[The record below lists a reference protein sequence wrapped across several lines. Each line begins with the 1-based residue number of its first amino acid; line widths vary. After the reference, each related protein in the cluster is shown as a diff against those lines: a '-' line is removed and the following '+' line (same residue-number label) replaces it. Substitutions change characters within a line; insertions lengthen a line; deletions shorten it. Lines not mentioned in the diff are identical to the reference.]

1 MDNIAGIPYTE
12 AAFDKDG
19 KLLNNP
25 KLPDGNTD
33 LIVISHG
40 WLNNQA
46 DAERLYT
53 DLMTNFVKVTQGD
66 AAIHQR
72 KLATIGVLWPSKQ
85 LDLAMTQPVTSTKQ
99 AGGAASVG
107 EVEPV
112 DVQQAMNLAIDRAA
126 QVFDEPD
133 ELEQL
138 EKLRSLTPQ
147 LEDDV
152 QAQVDFIE
160 ALRKMLD
167 PDRGNA
173 SMQSSD
179 DASDKFF
186 EGNPQDI
193 FTNARLAAPASAADP
208 VLPESPVSGDQ
219 AVGEGTGRAA
229 SFVSVMSGAANA
241 VANLLNLTTYFKMKM
256 RAGTVGSKGVA
267 PLIDRVASQ
276 VERIHLVGH
285 SFGGRLVTA
294 AVSDSQTSKIHSMSL
309 LQAAF
314 SHNGFSRSRNGFFRR
329 LIDEKRV
336 AGPVLITL
344 SKFDRSV
351 GLAYPAA
358 SRINGDKTQAF
369 GGADDQF
376 GGIGS
381 NGAQHMDEG
390 EIFDG
395 APTMLDVGEAYQL
408 KGGKLHNLESSAFI
422 VDPVDSRRD
431 AHGFVYVPQ
440 VAWAISRALIF

>member
-1 MDNIAGIPYTE
+1 MNNIAGIPYTE
-12 AAFDKDG
+12 ANFDQDG
-19 KLLNNP
+19 KLLNDP
-25 KLPDGNTD
+25 QLPEGTTD

-40 WLNNQA
+40 WLNDRA
-46 DAERLYT
+46 AAERLYT
-53 DLMTNFVKVTQGD
+53 DLMTNFAKVTQGD
-66 AAIHQR
+66 RIIKQR
-72 KLATIGVLWPSKQ
+72 KLALIGVLWPSKQ
-85 LDLAMTQPVTSTKQ
+85 LDLAMTQPTITKKQ

-107 EVEPV
+107 TVEPAET
-112 DVQQAMNLAIDRAA
+112 QQAMNEAIERAA
-126 QVFDEPD
+126 TVFDEPS

-147 LEDDV
+147 LEKDV
-152 QAQVDFIE
+152 EAQIEFIE
-160 ALRKMLD
+160 TLRKMLD
-167 PDRGNA
+167 PDGSLA
-173 SMQSSD
+173 GMQSSD

-186 EGNPQDI
+186 EGNPADI
-193 FTNARLAAPASAADP
+193 FANANLAAPASTADSS
-208 VLPESPVSGDQ
+208 LPEAPAAGDR
-219 AVGEGTGRAA
+219 AVGEESGQAA
-229 SFVSVMSGAANA
+229 SLASGLSGAANS

-256 RAGTVGSKGVA
+256 RAGTVGSKGLA
-267 PLIDRVASQ
+267 PLIDRLAAH
-276 VERIHLVGH
+276 VERIHLAGH

-294 AVSDSQTSKIHSMSL
+294 AATDSKTPKLHSLSL

-314 SHNGFSRSRNGFFRR
+314 SHNGFSRSRNGFFRKLVDAR
-329 LIDEKRV
+329 RV
-336 AGPVLITL
+336 LGPVLITH

-369 GGADDQF
+369 GGADDEF

-395 APTMLDVGEAYQL
+395 AQTMLEVGGAYQL

-422 VDPVDSRRD
+422 VDPADSRRD
-431 AHGFVYVPQ
+431 AHGFVFVPQ
-440 VAWAISRALIF
+440 VAWAISRAVIF

>member
-1 MDNIAGIPYTE
+1 MNDIAGIPYTE

-19 KLLNNP
+19 KLLNDP
-25 KLPDGNTD
+25 KLPNGITD

-53 DLMTNFVKVTQGD
+53 DLMTNFVRVTRGD
-66 AAIHQR
+66 SAIERR
-72 KLATIGVLWPSKQ
+72 KLAIIGVLWPSKQ
-85 LDLAMTQPVTSTKQ
+85 LDIAMTQPAASTKQ

-107 EVEPV
+107 AVEPA
-112 DVQQAMNLAIDRAA
+112 DLQQAMNLAINRAA
-126 QVFDEPD
+126 EVFDEPG

-147 LEDDV
+147 LENEA
-152 QAQVDFIE
+152 QAQIDFIG

-167 PDRGNA
+167 PDGSKA
-173 SMQSSD
+173 DMQSSD

-186 EGNPQDI
+186 EGNPADI
-193 FTNARLAAPASAADP
+193 FANARLAAPASAVDS
-208 VLPESPVSGDQ
+208 VLPEAPVSSEQ
-219 AVGEGTGRAA
+219 AVGEGTGQAA
-229 SFVSVMSGAANA
+229 SFASVMSGAANA

-267 PLIDRVASQ
+267 PLIDRLGPQ

-294 AVSDSQTSKIHSMSL
+294 AATDSQISKVHSLSL

-314 SHNGFSRSRNGFFRR
+314 SHNGFSRSRNGFFRK
-329 LIDEKRV
+329 LIDKKRV

-358 SRINGDKTQAF
+358 SRINGDKAQAF
-369 GGADDQF
+369 GGADDEF

-390 EIFDG
+390 EIFNG
-395 APTMLDVGEAYQL
+395 APTMLDVGGAYQFR
-408 KGGKLHNLESSAFI
+408 GGKLHNLESSAFI
-422 VDPVDSRRD
+422 VDPVDPRRD
-431 AHGFVYVPQ
+431 AHGFVYVSQ